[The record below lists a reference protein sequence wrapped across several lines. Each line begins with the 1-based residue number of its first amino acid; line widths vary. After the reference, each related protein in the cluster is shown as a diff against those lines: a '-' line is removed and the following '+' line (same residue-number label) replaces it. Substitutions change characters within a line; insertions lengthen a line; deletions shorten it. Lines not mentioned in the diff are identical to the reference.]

1 MELVGI
7 VGTLRMRLQ
16 LCPDP
21 PFFSLCTLTLLGQ
34 PKANLSCVP
43 LNKHMLNIMDLP
55 LISSFVQ
62 SAIDAALAE
71 YVAPKSLTL
80 DIKDMITGN
89 DFKED
94 TLAHGVIMV
103 HIKRATKFKE
113 GDISIIPFKKGS
125 SDPYVSV
132 GWAKFGKPVWS
143 TRIIF
148 VDMEPVWDEI
158 AFVLVGTEELNADE
172 RLQLGLWDSD
182 RGSADD
188 NLGKVEVD
196 LKEIMHDARSKGK
209 MWDRQDGLMGME
221 SNEEM
226 PGSLEWSVGYYQK
239 ARIQKDQF
247 ARQTTEKDVNSVQ
260 DLKEKVNEE
269 EEGKFREA
277 VDRDISREV
286 ELQKAKDLKER
297 EDQLVISSPPPQ
309 AYPSGILS
317 IEVHNIT
324 GLQYESLNKDKG
336 EGDEGDETEDGAHE
350 LPSSYC
356 IVLLNHKKVF
366 KTRTKPKNSKPFFNA
381 AMEKMIRD
389 WRTTEVMISVRDA
402 RVHEDDPLLGIV
414 YLPLAHIF
422 HTRSQKIEEYPLVGG
437 IAYGRIR
444 ISMVFRSVE
453 LQLPKQLLGW
463 DYGTLEI
470 TGPVTSKDLPTELQS
485 LRIKLRTTV
494 NRGKMYPSHNDS
506 KWEPKKDRNVRL
518 AVRNRYSSCMVVEFR
533 KNRLGKDGTPAF
545 AILWLKDIPD
555 DEETTITLPAWS
567 GDKNLKRA
575 ECNCLKDMGDK
586 IGTISIP
593 LKLWH
598 GLSSYHKSL
607 CSHNPGLRDIFEV
620 LDTASDNKEAQEAMT
635 GEGYDNSSS
644 SDSDMNIP
652 MPKPGSA
659 IDTIAGEINGQDQQ
673 KDGHRGPIEQIK
685 DYKDHRKGLHR
696 QHRGIMQYKV
706 CVFKDYE
713 RVLAD
718 RLFQGARTV
727 RWMRTKIEHGKD
739 HVVDAFQHH
748 DRNPGIETET

>member
-43 LNKHMLNIMDLP
+43 LTKHMLNIMDLP

-62 SAIDAALAE
+62 SSIDAALAE

-94 TLAHGVIMV
+94 TLSHGVVMIR
-103 HIKRATKFKE
+103 IRRAYKFKE
-113 GDISIIPFKKGS
+113 GDVSIIPLKKGS

-132 GWAKFGKPVWS
+132 GWAKFGKPLWS

-148 VDMEPVWDEI
+148 ADMEPVWDEV
-158 AFVLVGTEELNADE
+158 AFILVAAEELNADE
-172 RLQLGLWDSD
+172 RLQVQLWDSD
-182 RGSADD
+182 RTSADD
-188 NLGKVEVD
+188 ELGMVEVD
-196 LKEIMHDARSKGK
+196 LKEIMHDSRSKGK
-209 MWDRQDGLMGME
+209 MWDRQDGFMGME
-221 SNEEM
+221 RDEEM
-226 PGSLEWSVGYYQK
+226 PGILEWSIGYYQK
-239 ARIQKDQF
+239 AKIQEDQI
-247 ARQTTEKDVNSVQ
+247 ARQTTEKDVKSVQ

-269 EEGKFREA
+269 EAGKFREA
-277 VDRDISREV
+277 TDRDVSREV
-286 ELQKAKDLKER
+286 ELQKAKDLKDR
-297 EDQLVISSPPPQ
+297 EDKLVISSPPPQ

-336 EGDEGDETEDGAHE
+336 EGNEGDDTEDGAHD

-356 IVLLNHKKVF
+356 TILLNHKKVF

-381 AMEKMIRD
+381 ATEKMIRD

-402 RVHEDDPLLGIV
+402 RVHEDDPLLGII

-422 HTRSQKIEEYPLVGG
+422 HTRSQKLDEYPLVGG
-437 IAYGRIR
+437 IAHGRIR
-444 ISMVFRSVE
+444 ISMVFRSVD

-463 DYGTLEI
+463 DYGTLEV
-470 TGPVTSKDLPTELQS
+470 TGPIISKGLPTELQG

-494 NRGKMYPSHNDS
+494 NRGKMYPSHDHG

-518 AVRNRYSSCMVVEFR
+518 AVRDRYSSCMVVEFR

-545 AILWLKDIPD
+545 AVLWFKDIPD
-555 DEETTITLPAWS
+555 DEETTITLPVWT
-567 GDKNLKRA
+567 GDKGLKRA
-575 ECNCLKDMGDK
+575 ESNCLETMGEK
-586 IGTISIP
+586 IGTIEIP
-593 LKLWH
+593 VKLWH
-598 GLSSYHKSL
+598 GLSSYHKAL
-607 CSHNPGLRDIFEV
+607 CRNNPGLRDVFEV

-635 GEGYDNSSS
+635 GDDYDNSGS
-644 SDSDMNIP
+644 SDSDMDIP
-652 MPKPGSA
+652 VPKPGSA
-659 IDTIAGEINGQDQQ
+659 IDALAGGIEGHDQQ
-673 KDGHRGPIEQIK
+673 KDGHRGPVEQIK
-685 DYKDHRKGLHR
+685 DYKDHRKALHR

-706 CVFKDYE
+706 CVP
-713 RVLAD
+713 
-718 RLFQGARTV
+718 RTCD
-727 RWMRTKIEHGKD
+727 KS
-739 HVVDAFQHH
+739 
-748 DRNPGIETET
+748 NS